1 MAQGEGEFGREE
13 LGVRGDNGGAEEM
26 AGAVSEQFNEAVVE
40 IRDFG
45 DFGVGKFDKNFA
57 IFAIFA
63 DEFSFGEAK
72 SGDFWE
78 SFDGADEALIIDR
91 VFDFV

>member
-1 MAQGEGEFGREE
+1 
-13 LGVRGDNGGAEEM
+13 M

-63 DEFSFGEAK
+63 NKFSFGEAE
-72 SGDFWE
+72 GGNFGE
-78 SFDGADEALIIDR
+78 SFDGADETLVVDGI
-91 VFDFV
+91 FDFVD